1 MKNSMVAVAAV
12 LALQVGGCATYPYG
26 VLYDATTTPHAMMR
40 VNGDGANKGGTKSGE
55 SCASGI
61 LSLVAW
67 GDASVAAAKAAG
79 GIKEV
84 HSVEY
89 HDTNYVFVYH
99 VGCTVAH
106 GE

>member
-1 MKNSMVAVAAV
+1 MKNSIVAVAAV
-12 LALQVGGCATYPYG
+12 LALQGMGCVMYPTG
-26 VLYDATTTPHAMMR
+26 VLYDGTTTPHWMMR
-40 VNGDGANKGGTKSGE
+40 VNGDGANKGGTKTGE
-55 SCASGI
+55 SCATGI

-84 HSVEY
+84 HSVEFK
-89 HDTNYVFVYH
+89 DTNYVYVYR
-99 VGCTVAH
+99 VGCTVVH

>member
-12 LALQVGGCATYPYG
+12 LSLGIVGCGYPYG
-26 VLYDATTTPHAMMR
+26 AFYDATTTPHVMMR
-40 VNGDGANKGGTKSGE
+40 VNGDGANKAGAKQGE
-55 SCASGI
+55 SCATGI

-67 GDASVAAAKAAG
+67 GDASVASAKAAG

-89 HDTNYVFVYH
+89 RETNYVYVYR
-99 VGCTVAH
+99 VGCTVVH